1 MIYATWTHD
10 HHHIMITTF
19 DWKLE
24 VVHRKSQLQWIALLV
39 WFDCADVVW
48 TYVLTV
54 NIITAIGSYLFAKW
68 IWQKSTPQSSCQQNF
83 LYMVSLSLTKFCRI
97 FFQFKCSYIESE
109 IFWHELIQKHMRAG
123 PHPTICQNSSAEDNN
138 YNFTI
143 FIVLEFLRGVP
154 VLKYFT
160 Q

>member
-10 HHHIMITTF
+10 QHHTMITTF

-39 WFDCADVVW
+39 WFDYADVVW

-109 IFWHELIQKHMRAG
+109 IFLARVDSKNTWEQGRILLSVKIQVQKITT
-123 PHPTICQNSSAEDNN
+123 TILPFSSFWNSCVA
-138 YNFTI
+138 Y
-143 FIVLEFLRGVP
+143 LC
-154 VLKYFT
+154 
-160 Q
+160 